1 MRTVALVD
9 ETTAGARVGVGE
21 LSFEEDCPT
30 LREIIRRRV
39 FQEAARFEVDA
50 FDSDGTGRAGSGKA
64 ESSTKTATVF
74 EDVFRPASGE
84 AHADRGPKSARFR
97 EPERQYAL
105 AIEAFERNG
114 FVVLVGDRQ
123 VEDLDEPV
131 TLAGDTEIVFLRLI
145 ALVGG

>member
-1 MRTVALVD
+1 MRTAVLVD
-9 ETTAGARVGVGE
+9 ETTSGARVGAGE
-21 LSFEEDCPT
+21 LSFEGDCPT

-39 FQEAARFEVDA
+39 FQEVARFEADA
-50 FDSDGTGRAGSGKA
+50 LDSDGADGAGGMNAERRA
-64 ESSTKTATVF
+64 KTAAVF
-74 EDVFRPASGE
+74 EGVFRPASGE
-84 AHADRGPKSARFR
+84 EHMDRGPKSARFQD
-97 EPERQYAL
+97 PERQCAL